1 MSRPVRI
8 GIAVSVGVVVL
19 GISAIWAADAG
30 VSQDEQAIR
39 ALIQK
44 IDAAWKTPGGSKLL
58 AQVISERGY
67 VFAMPKPGNPSLA
80 AISGRAENVAN
91 FDKIATNAPGKHVHE
106 TRSIKI
112 VGPLA
117 YEEWKSVDE
126 LRDGTSRLLD
136 WMSVYAKDESG
147 WKLIFAA
154 PTSLDKEQQIK
165 VLTEKA
171 VMALIHGR
179 CAEALEASD
188 GLIKLDPTDVKY
200 EMGRG
205 NALRGLGRNDEAM
218 AAFDK
223 AAASKNPAVQS
234 DALRSKGEILAKQGK
249 YDQAIVLFTKAI
261 EVSDW
266 VAPRYQR
273 AAAEAMA
280 GDTKAALVDLKK
292 AIEMAPAGMTPA
304 EIKGELTKN
313 PAFEKLRDTEEFKN
327 LMK

>member
-1 MSRPVRI
+1 MSRTVRI
-8 GIAVSVGVVVL
+8 GVVVSIGVAFL
-19 GISAIWAADAG
+19 GMPVVWAADAG
-30 VSQDEQAIR
+30 VSQDEEAIR
-39 ALIQK
+39 ALVQK

-58 AQVISERGY
+58 AEVISAKGY
-67 VFAMPKPGNPSLA
+67 VFAMPRPGALSLA
-80 AISGRAENVAN
+80 AISDRAESLAA

-106 TRSIKI
+106 TRTIKI

-126 LRDGTSRLLD
+126 LRDGTSLLLD

-154 PTSLDKEQQIK
+154 PTALDKEQQIK
-165 VLTEKA
+165 VLTEKV
-171 VMALIHGR
+171 VMALIHSR

-205 NALRGLGRNDEAM
+205 NALRGLGRTAEAM
-218 AAFDK
+218 TAFDK
-223 AAASKNPAVQS
+223 AATSKNPAVQS
-234 DALRSKGEILAKQGK
+234 DALRNKGELLVNQGK
-249 YDQAIVLFTKAI
+249 YDEAIALFSKAI
-261 EVSDW
+261 GASDW

-280 GDTKAALVDLKK
+280 GDTKAALADLKK

-304 EIKGELTKN
+304 EIKAELTKN
-313 PAFEKLRDTEEFKN
+313 PAFEKMRDTEEFKN
-327 LMK
+327 LVK